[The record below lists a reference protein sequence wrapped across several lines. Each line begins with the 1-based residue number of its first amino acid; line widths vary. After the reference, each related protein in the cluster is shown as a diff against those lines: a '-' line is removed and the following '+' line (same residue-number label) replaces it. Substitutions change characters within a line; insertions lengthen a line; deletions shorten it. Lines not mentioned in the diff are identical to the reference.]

1 MKTPLH
7 THYPLPIIHT
17 PFYLSRLSFKPAES
31 DFSSCLPGFVLPLH
45 LSCLPPSPSLSYLLP
60 LFHTS
65 RLPMFSP
72 PVTFYG
78 ATAIYLSS
86 YFLIHILSSNFR
98 VPYLHSEWLCW
109 SFLLFAAKLLR
120 PSKDDDQDAT
130 TQSDKLA
137 LAIAAVCAFR
147 TIGGVDWALVRPCF
161 SRACAPAYPLVHHHS
176 HYSRPC
182 RY

>member
-1 MKTPLH
+1 
-7 THYPLPIIHT
+7 
-17 PFYLSRLSFKPAES
+17 
-31 DFSSCLPGFVLPLH
+31 
-45 LSCLPPSPSLSYLLP
+45 
-60 LFHTS
+60 
-65 RLPMFSP
+65 MFSP
-72 PVTFYG
+72 PVTFYA